1 MEQPSGRLQKVHV
14 LQPDVFLH
22 CWQQSA
28 GVKTCLVGCWE
39 LTSKTMGSPST
50 FCCSRLLSG
59 QHSFVT
65 TVYKLWESSAA
76 IPA

>member
-1 MEQPSGRLQKVHV
+1 MEQPSGRLQKVQV

-28 GVKTCLVGCWE
+28 GVKTCFAGCWE

-50 FCCSRLLSG
+50 FCCSRNLSA
-59 QHSFVT
+59 QHQFVATDTSFAAH
-65 TVYKLWESSAA
+65 SA
-76 IPA
+76 